1 MHSSFGHG
9 NSSTSWLVCSMFKN
23 WIVDRST
30 ARDFTVPNCILLLIF
45 QASDYGTMSQSC
57 TSVPSAVPPLNLDN
71 DINHMEMYDTDDP
84 RRDVSLGYLGI
95 GSRFSDISIGERKD
109 RINNLISE
117 IYCAAPLS
125 SGNSSRKSLHQ
136 SIKRYASV
144 DQVSD
149 VDSVITGTTV
159 VRCFLYL
166 KVFRVQAAS

>member
-1 MHSSFGHG
+1 
-9 NSSTSWLVCSMFKN
+9 
-23 WIVDRST
+23 
-30 ARDFTVPNCILLLIF
+30 
-45 QASDYGTMSQSC
+45 MSQSC
-57 TSVPSAVPPLNLDN
+57 TSVPSAVPPLNLDD
-71 DINHMEMYDTDDP
+71 DINDMEIYDTDDP

-159 VRCFLYL
+159 VRYFLYL
-166 KVFRVQAAS
+166 LRY

>member
-1 MHSSFGHG
+1 
-9 NSSTSWLVCSMFKN
+9 
-23 WIVDRST
+23 
-30 ARDFTVPNCILLLIF
+30 
-45 QASDYGTMSQSC
+45 MSQSC
-57 TSVPSAVPPLNLDN
+57 TSVPSAVPPLNLDD
-71 DINHMEMYDTDDP
+71 DINDMEMYDTDDP

-159 VRCFLYL
+159 VRYFFCMFLNPNIFFQFEMILIVLIYQLPMIYL
-166 KVFRVQAAS
+166 QEQVKKAFCHQKLF

>member
-1 MHSSFGHG
+1 M
-9 NSSTSWLVCSMFKN
+9 
-23 WIVDRST
+23 
-30 ARDFTVPNCILLLIF
+30 
-45 QASDYGTMSQSC
+45 
-57 TSVPSAVPPLNLDN
+57 PPLNLDDVIN
-71 DINHMEMYDTDDP
+71 DMEIYDTDDP

-159 VRCFLYL
+159 VRYFLDLLRCLRCAQL
-166 KVFRVQAAS
+166 KGAGSLINTARMNVNSIFPTTSKL

>member
-1 MHSSFGHG
+1 M
-9 NSSTSWLVCSMFKN
+9 
-23 WIVDRST
+23 
-30 ARDFTVPNCILLLIF
+30 PNGILLFIF

-57 TSVPSAVPPLNLDN
+57 TSVPSAVPPLNLDD
-71 DINHMEMYDTDDP
+71 DINDMEMYDTDDP

-159 VRCFLYL
+159 VRYFFCMFLNSNIFFQFEMILIVLIY
-166 KVFRVQAAS
+166 

>member
-1 MHSSFGHG
+1 M
-9 NSSTSWLVCSMFKN
+9 
-23 WIVDRST
+23 
-30 ARDFTVPNCILLLIF
+30 LLLIF

-57 TSVPSAVPPLNLDN
+57 TSVPSAVPPLNLD
-71 DINHMEMYDTDDP
+71 DINDMEIYDTDDP

-95 GSRFSDISIGERKD
+95 GSRFTDISIGERKD

-159 VRCFLYL
+159 VRYFLYL
-166 KVFRVQAAS
+166 TLIGMREGTFHP